1 MTYATVEA
9 SVQTGR
15 PVELYEFLDGAT
27 AYRYTSADGDVVYGG
42 NTYTAAP
49 ISRSSVEA
57 TSEVARLA
65 LNITCSRD
73 LSILNLFSIMPPS
86 EIISVTVRRLHA
98 GDGEAITLWMG
109 RILDVALN
117 PSSAEI
123 HCESVYTSLKRV
135 GLRRLYQKGCPHV
148 LFEVECALNR
158 ATFAITRAVVAVTG
172 TSITVSS
179 LAGWGDGYLSGGYL
193 EWEST
198 AGYFERRAVRSQV
211 GDVVTIG
218 FALPGLAATD
228 TVTIYPGCDHTL
240 ATCIAKFS
248 NGLNYGGMPYWP
260 TKNPFDG
267 TIIY

>member
-1 MTYATVEA
+1 MTFAATETSIQA
-9 SVQTGR
+9 GR

-42 NTYTAAP
+42 NTYTAVP
-49 ISRSSVEA
+49 ISRSAVEA

-73 LSILNLFSIMPPS
+73 LSILNLFALIPPS
-86 EIISVTVRRLHA
+86 EIIAVTVRRLHS

-109 RILDVALN
+109 RILDVAFN
-117 PSSAEI
+117 PASAEI

-135 GLRRLYQKGCPHV
+135 GLRRIYQKGCPHV
-148 LFEVECALNR
+148 LFEGECALNR
-158 ATFAITRAVVAVTG
+158 ATYASSKTISTVVGTAIT
-172 TSITVSS
+172 
-179 LAGWGDGYLSGGYL
+179 LASMGAFADGYFAGGYL

-198 AGYFERRAVRSQV
+198 TGYFERRAIRSQV
-211 GDVVTIG
+211 GGLVTIG
-218 FALPGLAATD
+218 FPLPGLATSD

-240 ATCIAKFS
+240 ATCIAKFA